1 MKIFFLLILFNFF
14 FINFAF
20 AELVNLDDGRTVEI
34 NEDGTF
40 TVISDNTTVTLDDG
54 RTIELKEDGTFK
66 VISEKSN
73 SNFEDS
79 IIVNATE
86 SVDDWSG
93 LYLGVYES
101 EDKLSANATSNTY
114 PDDPY
119 STSTDKNKNN
129 LGYFLGYNYSINDII
144 LGVETSYQ
152 DNIGKDKAVP
162 TLVGS
167 VVYDDMVEYKF
178 KLGYSFGR
186 NLASVFYGSGDLNV
200 YWSDYANEKVSTHDY
215 KVKGIGLNRKITKNT
230 FVGLSVSETDLDL
243 YFPDTDYLEVIK
255 LDSFRLRLGYLF

>member
-1 MKIFFLLILFNFF
+1 MKNFFLFIVFNII
-14 FINFAF
+14 FIKFVF
-20 AELVNLDDGRTVEI
+20 AEIVTLDDGRTVEL

-93 LYLGVYES
+93 LYLGVYHS
-101 EDKLSANATSNTY
+101 EDKLSASATSNTF
-114 PDDPY
+114 PDEPY
-119 STSTDKNKNN
+119 NISTDNDKNN
-129 LGYFLGYNYSINDII
+129 LGYFLGYNYLIKDIM
-144 LGVETSYQ
+144 LGFETSYQ
-152 DNIGKDKAVP
+152 DNVGKDEAVP
-162 TLVGS
+162 NLNGW
-167 VVYDDMVEYKF
+167 VVYDDMVEYKL

-186 NLASVFYGSGDLNV
+186 NLAAVFYGLGDLNV
-200 YWSDYANEKVSTHDY
+200 YWSDYANEDTSTHDY
-215 KVKGIGLNRKITKNT
+215 EVKGIELSRKITKNT
-230 FVGLSVSETDLDL
+230 FVGFSVSETDLDL
-243 YFPDTDYLEVIK
+243 YYPDTHYLEVVK
-255 LDSFRLRLGYLF
+255 LDSFRLRFGYLF